1 MLEEMRLDAS
11 CRYSCISLILF
22 CCLGPPSVPGGT
34 DGAAPAPGERLG
46 GKSHNL
52 NLCT

>member
-22 CCLGPPSVPGGT
+22 FCLGPPSVPGGT